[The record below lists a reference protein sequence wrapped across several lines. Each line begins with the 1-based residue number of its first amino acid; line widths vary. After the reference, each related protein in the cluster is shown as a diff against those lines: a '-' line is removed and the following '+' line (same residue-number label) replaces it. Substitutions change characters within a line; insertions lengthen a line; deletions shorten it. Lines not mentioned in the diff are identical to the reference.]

1 VPMLDRA
8 DTAALV
14 LLVLAGVEAAIFIVL
29 FPNLI
34 PHSYSLLK
42 FFVVT
47 APVYL
52 YALYWAFSL
61 RHALAVRLYRN
72 QALGIGL
79 ITLAI
84 WFTLATTSLN
94 PTPLQLYT
102 VFYQGSF
109 VLLFIVLF
117 YWIDASLLAFRR
129 IDPLLRDTFHW
140 SKLRFPLWTVN
151 ITLWGIL
158 FSITGYA
165 VISDDIGLMNQVN
178 TSFNNPLLNFL
189 LPFIVF
195 IPIICAIIFLPTI
208 AIRAKWDKPLRRH
221 FAWFALFAVLLPGI
235 LTNSVE
241 IEAVA
246 ILGVAIALY
255 KSAKALVPL
264 NRISPAEMAPK
275 TEPSP

>member
-1 VPMLDRA
+1 MLDRA
-8 DTAALV
+8 DAVAIL
-14 LLVLAGVEAAIFIVL
+14 LLVLGGVEAAIFIVL

-34 PHSYSLLK
+34 PRNYSLLR

-52 YALYWAFSL
+52 YALYWAL
-61 RHALAVRLYRN
+61 NVRHALAVRLYRN

-84 WFTLATTSLN
+84 WFTLGTTSLN

-102 VFYQGSF
+102 LFYQGSF

-129 IDPLLRDTFHW
+129 SDPLLRDTFHW
-140 SKLRFPLWTVN
+140 SKLRLPLWTVN
-151 ITLWGIL
+151 IALWGIL
-158 FSITGYA
+158 FSIIGYA
-165 VISDDIGLMNQVN
+165 VIRDDVSLMNQVN
-178 TSFNNPLLNFL
+178 TSFNNTLLNTL
-189 LPFIVF
+189 LPLIVF
-195 IPIICAIIFLPTI
+195 IPIICAIIFLPTM
-208 AIRAKWDKPLRRH
+208 AIRAKWDRTLRRH

-235 LTNSVE
+235 LTNFVG

-246 ILGVAIALY
+246 ILGIAIALY
-255 KSAKALVPL
+255 KSAKSLVPL
-264 NRISPAEMAPK
+264 NRVSSLEVASK
-275 TEPSP
+275 VEPPPH

>member
-1 VPMLDRA
+1 MLDRA
-8 DTAALV
+8 DITAVL
-14 LLVLAGVEAAIFIVL
+14 LLVLGGVEAAIFLVL

-34 PHSYSLLK
+34 PQNYSLLE
-42 FFVVT
+42 FFVIT

-84 WFTLATTSLN
+84 WFTLGTTSLN

-102 VFYQGSF
+102 FFYQGSF

-117 YWIDASLLAFRR
+117 YWIDASLLTFRR
-129 IDPLLRDTFHW
+129 SDPLLRDTFHW
-140 SKLRFPLWTVN
+140 SKLRLPLWAVN
-151 ITLWGIL
+151 IFLWGIYL
-158 FSITGYA
+158 SILCYA
-165 VISDDIGLMNQVN
+165 VFTNDVSLLNQIN
-178 TSFNNPLLNFL
+178 TSFTNPLLNKAL
-189 LPFIVF
+189 QAIVV
-195 IPIICAIIFLPTI
+195 IPIICAIIFLPTM
-208 AIRAKWDKPLRRH
+208 AIRAKWDRTLRRH

-235 LTNSVE
+235 LTNFVG

-246 ILGVAIALY
+246 ILGIAIALY

-264 NRISPAEMAPK
+264 NRISTLEVAPK
-275 TEPSP
+275 SEHPLP

>member
-1 VPMLDRA
+1 MLDRA
-8 DTAALV
+8 DITAIL
-14 LLVLAGVEAAIFIVL
+14 LLVLGGVEAAIFIVL
-29 FPNLI
+29 YPNLI
-34 PHSYSLLK
+34 PHNFALLK

-52 YALYWAFSL
+52 YSLYWAFSL
-61 RHALAVRLYRN
+61 RHVLAVRLYRN

-84 WFTLATTSLN
+84 WFTLGTTSLN
-94 PTPLQLYT
+94 PNPLQLYT
-102 VFYQGSF
+102 FIYQGSF

-129 IDPLLRDTFHW
+129 LDPLLRDTFHW
-140 SKLRFPLWTVN
+140 NKLRLPLWTVN

-158 FSITGYA
+158 FSIISYA
-165 VISDDIGLMNQVN
+165 VIRNDVSLMNQIN
-178 TSFNNPLLNFL
+178 TSFNNPLLNL
-189 LPFIVF
+189 ILPFIVF
-195 IPIICAIIFLPTI
+195 IPIICAIIFLPTM

-235 LTNSVE
+235 LTNSVG

-264 NRISPAEMAPK
+264 NRISPAEVAP
-275 TEPSP
+275 EIERPSS